1 MLWPWRR
8 ASTGATRGGGGRRA
22 WWRACCA
29 SRWRTRRAC
38 SSYRWDACSDD
49 SAADC
54 LAAGD
59 AWAAVLP
66 ELLAACRQWAA
77 ACQPCIHSTVL
88 ACSTPPTT
96 LQAAIDSVRTGQG
109 VIANPAVERQLQLW
123 MAALVSGD
131 AEATTH
137 VFALVQAAGGD
148 LQQMRQLLRQAQQV
162 EAPPAAADEQAE
174 DGSSSSSSNGSSA
187 AAAAS
192 SSPAAA
198 SRPTAKARAAS
209 KQLRKLL
216 QPLAVAQVG
225 EADAE
230 EE

>member
-1 MLWPWRR
+1 MHHRKRQGFPFDS
-8 ASTGATRGGGGRRA
+8 ACATRPA
-22 WWRACCA
+22 
-29 SRWRTRRAC
+29 
-38 SSYRWDACSDD
+38 
-49 SAADC
+49 
-54 LAAGD
+54 
-59 AWAAVLP
+59 
-66 ELLAACRQWAA
+66 
-77 ACQPCIHSTVL
+77 
-88 ACSTPPTT
+88 T

-131 AEATTH
+131 AEATTQ

-162 EAPPAAADEQAE
+162 EAPPAATDEQAE
-174 DGSSSSSSNGSSA
+174 DGGSSSSNGSSA

-192 SSPAAA
+192 GGPAAA
-198 SRPTAKARAAS
+198 PRPTAKARAAS

-216 QPLAVAQVG
+216 QPLAAAQVG